1 MRSLIQ
7 ARGLTEL
14 LWEDTALMRRP
25 ALHHPLTSPALPGS
39 GWSHPYAPS
48 PFVFYADGGDPPAG
62 EPPAADPAPK
72 PGPPPSRTF
81 SQDEVAALAAKEKA
95 QGERAGARAALEKF
109 AADNGFSNVDDA
121 KAFIEE
127 ARKAREAQL
136 SEQEKREQALAKR
149 EQEIADR
156 EAAAVARERNASRRA
171 VLVGLGATGDD
182 LEDAAALLRVADD
195 ADDDA
200 VQEAATALKERR
212 PELFG
217 VAPATAPGGPPPAP
231 GGAPAGGPPSR
242 QAPAGKP
249 GDRGR
254 EMLIRRGKLPAA

>member
-1 MRSLIQ
+1 
-7 ARGLTEL
+7 
-14 LWEDTALMRRP
+14 MRRP
-25 ALHHPLTSPALPGS
+25 ALHHPHPAALGG

-48 PFVFYADGGDPPAG
+48 PFSPVCYADGGDPPAG
-62 EPPAADPAPK
+62 EPPAAEPPK
-72 PGPPPSRTF
+72 PGPPPARTF
-81 SQDEVAALAAKEKA
+81 TQDEVAALAAKEKA

-149 EQEIADR
+149 EQELADR
-156 EAAAVARERNASRRA
+156 ETAAVARERAAARRA

-182 LEDAAALLRVADD
+182 LEDAAALLRVDDD
-195 ADDDA
+195 ADDATVQDA
-200 VQEAATALKERR
+200 AEKLKERR

-217 VAPATAPGGPPPAP
+217 VASAAPPAPSTPPAP
-231 GGAPAGGPPSR
+231 GGAPAGGPPAR
-242 QAPAGKP
+242 QTPGGKP

-254 EMLIRRGKLPAA
+254 EMARLRGHLREAS

>member
-25 ALHHPLTSPALPGS
+25 ALHHPHLAATGG

-48 PFVFYADGGDPPAG
+48 PFVFYADGGDPPAPG
-62 EPPAADPAPK
+62 SDPAPGDSPK
-72 PGPPPSRTF
+72 PAPPAQRTF
-81 SQDEVAALAAKEKA
+81 TQAEVEALAAKEKA
-95 QGERAGARAALEKF
+95 QGKRSAAKEFAEKH
-109 AADNGFSNVDDA
+109 GFSSIEDA
-121 KAFIEE
+121 ETFIAA
-127 ARKAREAQL
+127 ARKAQEDAL
-136 SEQEKREQALAKR
+136 SEQEKREKA
-149 EQEIADR
+149 IADR
-156 EAAAVARERNASRRA
+156 EAAAEAREKAAVARERTANRRA

-195 ADDDA
+195 ADDET
-200 VQEAATALKERR
+200 VQEAAAKLKERR

-217 VAPATAPGGPPPAP
+217 VAPAAVPGGPPPAP

-249 GDRGR
+249 GDHGR
-254 EMLIRRGKLPAA
+254 EMLRRRGKIPAA